1 MNNIDIN
8 KNPAFAV
15 GLIVVCVLSTIASIL
30 APPNPVQDFVSLPFS
45 SVSTAYSCAGC
56 LMILGVN
63 MVMPITEDNIAGAVL
78 VCCICSLIGS
88 AIRASA
94 MMKKD
99 EKEEEDVTK
108 DKNDEKEEENVTKDK
123 KDKNGKKNDKK
134 GKKKDKKGKK

>member
-45 SVSTAYSCAGC
+45 SVSTAYSCASC

-63 MVMPITEDNIAGAVL
+63 MVMPITKDNIAGAVL
-78 VCCICSLIGS
+78 VCCICSLIAS

-94 MMKKD
+94 MMKR
-99 EKEEEDVTK
+99 
-108 DKNDEKEEENVTKDK
+108 DEKEEENVTKDK
-123 KDKNGKKNDKK
+123 KDK
-134 GKKKDKKGKK
+134 KKDKKGKK

>member
-1 MNNIDIN
+1 
-8 KNPAFAV
+8 
-15 GLIVVCVLSTIASIL
+15 
-30 APPNPVQDFVSLPFS
+30 
-45 SVSTAYSCAGC
+45 
-56 LMILGVN
+56 MILGVN
-63 MVMPITEDNIAGAVL
+63 MVMPITKDNIAGAVL
-78 VCCICSLIGS
+78 VCCICSLIAS

-123 KDKNGKKNDKK
+123 K